1 MWYLPGSVWK
11 ASTGIP
17 TSSDPIRLELEN
29 MSTLHASCLVS
40 FMLRSFLTMLSTLAL
55 GAV

>member
-17 TSSDPIRLELEN
+17 TSSDPIRLELEK